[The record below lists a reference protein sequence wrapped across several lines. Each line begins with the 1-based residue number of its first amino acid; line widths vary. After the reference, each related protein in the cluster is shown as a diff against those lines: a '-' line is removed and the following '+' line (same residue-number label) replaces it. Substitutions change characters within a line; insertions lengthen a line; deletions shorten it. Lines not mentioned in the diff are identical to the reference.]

1 MEETTAVAIPV
12 RLRGLLDASS
22 ADRGAPPA
30 FAHLTTVDDDG
41 SPQAS
46 AMWIMRDGD
55 RIVFNT
61 AEGRRKW
68 RNMRRNP
75 RVAVSISD
83 PDDPYLNF
91 SIQGRVVEMRTTDGV
106 EVIDALARKYLG
118 VDRYEWLRPGM
129 VRVTVIVE
137 PTRIASNH

>member
-1 MEETTAVAIPV
+1 MKEQTRVAIPD
-12 RLRGLLDASS
+12 RLKGLLDA
-22 ADRGAPPA
+22 AT
-30 FAHLTTVDDDG
+30 FAHLTTLDPDG

-55 RIVFNT
+55 TIVFNT

-68 RNMRRNP
+68 RNMKADP

-83 PDDPYLNF
+83 PDEPYANF
-91 SIQGRVVEMRTTDGV
+91 SIQGRVIEMRHSDGV

-118 VDRYEWLRPGM
+118 TEKYEWLTPDM

>member
-1 MEETTAVAIPV
+1 MTLPDKLCAV
-12 RLRGLLDASS
+12 LDG
-22 ADRGAPPA
+22 RA
-30 FAHLTTVDDDG
+30 FAHLTTLDPDG

-61 AEGRRKW
+61 AEGRRKH
-68 RNMRRNP
+68 RNMAADS
-75 RVAVSISD
+75 RVAVSISS
-83 PDDPYLNF
+83 PDDSYVNY
-91 SIQGRVVEMRTTDGV
+91 SIQGRVVEMRQSDGV
-106 EVIDALARKYLG
+106 EIIDELARKYLDG
-118 VDRYEWLRPGM
+118 VDKYPWLTPGM

>member
-1 MEETTAVAIPV
+1 MTEQTSVLLPE
-12 RLRGLLDASS
+12 RLKEILDGPTFSQ
-22 ADRGAPPA
+22 
-30 FAHLTTVDDDG
+30 LTTLDPDG
-41 SPQAS
+41 WPQAS

-55 RIVFNT
+55 RLVFNT

-68 RNMRRNP
+68 RNMANDP

-83 PDDPYLNF
+83 PDEPYSNY
-91 SIQGRVVEMRTTDGV
+91 SIQGRVVDIRTSDGL

-118 VDRYEWLRPGM
+118 VERYQWLRPGM